1 MKALLENKKAR
12 IELEILETYEAG
24 MSLFGF
30 EVKTLRAGQGSLS
43 GARVLVR
50 GGEAFLVGATVPPY
64 QQKNAPE
71 NYDPERTRRLL
82 LSKKEITEIAAAE
95 GQKRLT
101 IVPIMVYNKAR
112 RLKLQV
118 AIARHKNKRDKR
130 EDLKGRDA
138 KREIQ
143 RTLKNED

>member
-1 MKALLENKKAR
+1 MRALIENKKAR
-12 IELEILETYEAG
+12 MELEILETYEAG

-30 EVKTLRAGQGSLS
+30 EVKTLRAGQGSLA

-50 GGEAFLVGATVPPY
+50 GGEAFLVGATVPAY

-71 NYDPERTRRLL
+71 RYDPERTRRLL
-82 LSKKEITEIAAAE
+82 LSKKEIAEIAASE

-112 RLKLQV
+112 RLKLRV

-138 KREIQ
+138 AREIR
-143 RTLKNED
+143 RTLKNEE

>member
-1 MKALLENKKAR
+1 MRALVENRKAR
-12 IELEILETYEAG
+12 LELEILETYEAG
-24 MSLFGF
+24 MSLHGF
-30 EVKTLRAGQGSLS
+30 EVKTLRAGQGSLA
-43 GARVLVR
+43 GARILVR
-50 GGEAFLVGATVPPY
+50 GGEAFLVGATIPPY
-64 QQKNAPE
+64 QQKNAPKE
-71 NYDPERTRRLL
+71 YDPERSRRLL
-82 LSKKEITEIAAAE
+82 LAKKEIAELAAAE

-101 IVPIMVYNKAR
+101 IVPIMVYNKTR

-143 RTLKNED
+143 RTLKNEY